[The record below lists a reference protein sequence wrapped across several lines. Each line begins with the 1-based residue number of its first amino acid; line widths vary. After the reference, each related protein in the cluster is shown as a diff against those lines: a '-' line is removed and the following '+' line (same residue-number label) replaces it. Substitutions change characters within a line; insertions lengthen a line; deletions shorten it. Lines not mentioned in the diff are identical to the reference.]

1 MKFLLFLLILFGA
14 FALLMLA
21 IGDWIPRCWR
31 AVFGE
36 STTTKKIA
44 PVQAVSPKVTAPQN
58 ADQQQNTLQ
67 QSLEKQLHFTQL
79 SVEIRQKL
87 VKLLQEKGNTP
98 YFQQLTVLHQ
108 QILPKES
115 RLVSLLKK
123 QSKLDKQLA
132 RLMKMAERY
141 SLSDDE
147 RMDDISDRM
156 DDVQDKADEV
166 YFEQDSL
173 MDEIEQLQDQIDAL
187 EMNHIDNL
195 REQEIREAFN
205 ADLETF
211 VMLQGGSYWDRDN
224 PVWWANYCAN
234 FGRK

>member
-1 MKFLLFLLILFGA
+1 MKFLLFLVVVLGA
-14 FALLMLA
+14 SVLLMLA
-21 IGDWIPRCWR
+21 IGDWIPRYWR

-36 STTTKKIA
+36 TNAKVDMA
-44 PVQAVSPKVTAPQN
+44 PVQAEVSQIATPQN
-58 ADQQQNTLQ
+58 LVPQDSLQ
-67 QSLEKQLHFTQL
+67 QSLEKQIHFTQL
-79 SVEIRQKL
+79 SVELRQKL

-98 YFQQLTVLHQ
+98 YFQQLTALHQ

-224 PVWWANYCAN
+224 PIWWANYWAN

>member
-1 MKFLLFLLILFGA
+1 MKFLLFLVVVLGA
-14 FALLMLA
+14 SVLLMLA
-21 IGDWIPRCWR
+21 IGDWIPRYWH

-36 STTTKKIA
+36 TNAKVDMA
-44 PVQAVSPKVTAPQN
+44 PVQAEVSQIATPQN
-58 ADQQQNTLQ
+58 LVPQDSLQ
-67 QSLEKQLHFTQL
+67 QSLEKQIHFTQL

-87 VKLLQEKGNTP
+87 VKLLQEKGCTP
-98 YFQQLTVLHQ
+98 YFQQLVALHQ

-123 QSKLDKQLA
+123 QIKLDKQLA
-132 RLMKMAERY
+132 QLMKMEERY
-141 SLSDDE
+141 SLSDDG
-147 RMDDISDRM
+147 RMDDISEKM
-156 DDVQDKADEV
+156 DDVQDERDELDM
-166 YFEQDSL
+166 EQDL
-173 MDEIEQLQDQIDAL
+173 LADDIEQLQDQIDML
-187 EMNHIDNL
+187 EDNHIDDL

-205 ADLETF
+205 ADVETF

>member
-1 MKFLLFLLILFGA
+1 MKFLLFLLILLGA
-14 FALLMLA
+14 FALLMLS

-36 STTTKKIA
+36 ATTTEKVV
-44 PVQAVSPKVTAPQN
+44 PVQALKPQTVTLQNVDLSPN
-58 ADQQQNTLQ
+58 SIQ
-67 QSLEKQLHFTQL
+67 QSLEKQIHFTQL

-87 VKLLQEKGNTP
+87 VKLLQEKGCTP
-98 YFQQLTVLHQ
+98 YFQQLVALHQ

-123 QSKLDKQLA
+123 QIKLDKQLA
-132 RLMKMAERY
+132 QLMKMEERY
-141 SLSDDE
+141 SLSDDG
-147 RMDDISDRM
+147 RMDDISEKM
-156 DDVQDKADEV
+156 DDVQDERDELDM
-166 YFEQDSL
+166 EQDL
-173 MDEIEQLQDQIDAL
+173 LADDIEQLQDQIDML
-187 EMNHIDNL
+187 EDNHIDDL

-205 ADLETF
+205 ADVETF